1 MGDKRDR
8 PARLSLTGR
17 PRVYVT
23 RSPGRRRHHV
33 LGSRGKLRWCLF
45 LATAAHGGGP
55 VGFGKPHLVGLRDQV
70 DSWSFGTA
78 VMG

>member
-1 MGDKRDR
+1 
-8 PARLSLTGR
+8 
-17 PRVYVT
+17 
-23 RSPGRRRHHV
+23 
-33 LGSRGKLRWCLF
+33 LF